1 MSRLDSFINRM
12 TAQRDCLNQVADW
25 LGGATLTDPVLELG
39 LGNGRTYDHLRSL
52 FPQAPI
58 FVFDRAMKANPKS
71 APPEGFMILGEITE
85 TLPVIRPRLGAGAR
99 LVHSDLGTGI
109 PETTA
114 PILRFLEQALPPLLA
129 EGGYIVADQRL
140 TVPSW
145 RSVPLPD
152 GIAEGRY
159 FIWQQGR

>member
-12 TAQRDCLNQVADW
+12 TAQRDCLNQVAEW
-25 LGGATLTDPVLELG
+25 LGGAALADPVLELG

-52 FPQAPI
+52 FPRAPI

-71 APPEGFMILGEITE
+71 APSADFMILGEIAE
-85 TLPVIRPRLGAGAR
+85 TLPAIRPRLGAGAR
-99 LVHSDLGTGI
+99 LVHSDLGTGV

-129 EGGYIVADQRL
+129 DGAYIVADQRL

-145 RSVPLPD
+145 QPVALPD
-152 GIAEGRY
+152 SVAEGRY
-159 FIWQQGR
+159 FIWQHRC